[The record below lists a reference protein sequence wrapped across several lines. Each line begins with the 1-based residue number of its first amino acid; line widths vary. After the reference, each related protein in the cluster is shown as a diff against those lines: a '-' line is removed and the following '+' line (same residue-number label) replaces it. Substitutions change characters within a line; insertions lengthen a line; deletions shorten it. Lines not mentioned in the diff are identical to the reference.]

1 MNKRKFWLIIV
12 TMLTLALVLGACGPA
27 ATPEPTEEPMEEPTE
42 EPMEEPTEEEAMEEP
57 TEEPMEEPTE
67 EEAMEEEAPTILI
80 WADETRSPII
90 EDITAQ
96 YADELGVQ
104 VEVVQ
109 LGFGDI
115 RDQIKVAGP
124 AGEGPDVFI
133 GAHDWLGE
141 LVANGLVAE
150 MDLGQKSDS
159 FFGPAVDAFSYQGT
173 LYGMPYATENIAFFC
188 NPDLLNEYADGERP
202 ETWDEVAEL
211 AATIEDNSGGE
222 ATAWTIQTND
232 PYHMFP
238 LLTSYGG
245 YIFART
251 EMGYDPTDVGLDSE
265 GSIQAAEWLE
275 MMAAEGYVEAGV
287 DYDVMHSLFE
297 GGQVA
302 CIGTGP
308 WALGR
313 IRESGVSYNIGK
325 FPAGDETNGRPF
337 LGVQGFM
344 VSAFSE
350 NQLLAQTLLSE
361 VVATDEFMQALYD
374 ADPRP
379 SAWVPVRDATE
390 DPDLAAFAE
399 AGAEGM
405 PMPAIPEMSAVW
417 TAWGDAEELII
428 SGEVGGEEAF
438 QNAADQIRTKIEEG
452 E

>member
-1 MNKRKFWLIIV
+1 MKKRTVWLV
-12 TMLTLALVLGACGPA
+12 LALTLGLVLVFSACA
-27 ATPEPTEEPMEEPTE
+27 APTPEPTEEPTAVPTEEPTE
-42 EPMEEPTEEEAMEEP
+42 VPTEEPTEVPTAEP
-57 TEEPMEEPTE
+57 TEAP
-67 EEAMEEEAPTILI
+67 EAPTILI

-90 EDITAQ
+90 EEVAGL
-96 YADELGVQ
+96 YADQLGIK

-115 RDQIKVAGP
+115 RDQMKVAGP
-124 AGEGPDVFI
+124 AGEGPDIFI

-150 MDLGQKSDS
+150 VDLGEKEES
-159 FFGPAVDAFSYQGT
+159 FFGPAVDAFTYQGT

-188 NPDLLNEYADGERP
+188 NPDLLSEYADGERP

-211 AATIEDNSGGE
+211 AVTIEENSGGE

-238 LLTSYGG
+238 LVSAYGG

-251 EMGYDPTDVGLDSE
+251 EGGYDPGDVGLDSE
-265 GSIQAAEWLE
+265 GGIAAAEWLE
-275 MMAAEGYVEAGV
+275 MMAAEGHVEPGV
-287 DYDVMHSLFE
+287 DYDVMHTLFE
-297 GGQVA
+297 QGQVA

-313 IRESGVSYNIGK
+313 IRDSGVSYNIGK
-325 FPAGDETNGRPF
+325 FPAGDDTNGRPF

-350 NQLLAQTLLSE
+350 NQLLAQTLLTE
-361 VVATDEFMQALYD
+361 IAATDQFMQAVYD

-379 SAWVPVRDATE
+379 SAWLPVREETADE
-390 DPDLAAFAE
+390 DLAAFAE
-399 AGAEGM
+399 AGEEGM

-428 SGEVGGEEAF
+428 SGELGGEEAF
-438 QNAADQIRTKIEEG
+438 KNAAEQIRTQIAEG